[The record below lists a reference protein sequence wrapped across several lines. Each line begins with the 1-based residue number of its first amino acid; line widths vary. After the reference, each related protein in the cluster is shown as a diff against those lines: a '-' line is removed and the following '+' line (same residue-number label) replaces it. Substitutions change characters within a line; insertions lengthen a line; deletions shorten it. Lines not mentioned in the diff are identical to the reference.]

1 MIAKRYIINIRPKYY
16 KRCAPWIL
24 IYNSGDCFHLFFI
37 LAKGSIGRSDLGN
50 FVRRDSRNT
59 SDVLRTREEQSRRV
73 KFVHQDLVHP
83 SESQAIKREAHI
95 KLCALIHAE
104 VVIKLEADVLC
115 MHLVNTPFVPGTAV
129 DSGLCICTADKNEI
143 AN

>member
-1 MIAKRYIINIRPKYY
+1 MTAKRYIINIRSKYH
-16 KRCAPWIL
+16 KRHAPRLL
-24 IYNSGDCFHLFFI
+24 IDNSGDCLHLFFI
-37 LAKGSIGRSDLGN
+37 LAKGPIGRSDLGN
-50 FVRRDSRNT
+50 FVRHDSRNT
-59 SDVLRTREEQSRRV
+59 SDVLRTREEQPRRV

-115 MHLVNTPFVPGTAV
+115 MHLVNTSFVPGTAV